1 MDKKLDQLIETLL
14 DVKTKMDLLGD
25 KVDQIEK
32 RLNRLGKVDS
42 IEHRVTSNQI
52 DITDIKEALE
62 RMEELQNEKIES
74 ILKGV
79 VESLDNKNTR
89 QINTI
94 QKRLDSHLLKMGRME
109 EDVLILKEEKNQ

>member
-14 DVKTKMDLLGD
+14 DVKSKMDLLGE

-32 RLNRLGKVDS
+32 RLNGLGKVDS

-62 RMEELQNEKIES
+62 RMEELQNAKIES

-94 QKRLDSHLLKMGRME
+94 QKRLDSHLLMMGRME
-109 EDVLILKEEKNQ
+109 EDVLILKEEKDK

>member
-14 DVKTKMDLLGD
+14 DVKSQMDVLD
-25 KVDQIEK
+25 TKVDQIEK
-32 RLNRLGKVDS
+32 RLNGLGKVDS

-74 ILKGV
+74 ILKSV
-79 VESLDNKNTR
+79 VESLDKKNTKDL
-89 QINTI
+89 NKI
-94 QKRLDSHLLKMGRME
+94 QKRLDSHLLMMGRME
-109 EDVLILKEEKNQ
+109 EDVLILKEEKNN

>member
-1 MDKKLDQLIETLL
+1 MDNKLDQLIETLL
-14 DVKTKMDLLGD
+14 DVKKKMDLLDD

-32 RLNRLGKVDS
+32 RLNGLGKVDS

-62 RMEELQNEKIES
+62 RMEELQNEKIEH

-79 VESLDNKNTR
+79 VESLDHKSTR

-94 QKRLDSHLLKMGRME
+94 QKRLDSHLLMIGRME
-109 EDVLILKEEKNQ
+109 EDVVILKEEKNQ

>member
-14 DVKTKMDLLGD
+14 DVKSQMDVLGT

-32 RLNRLGKVDS
+32 RLNGLGKVDS

-74 ILKGV
+74 ILKSV
-79 VESLDNKNTR
+79 VESLDKKNTKDF
-89 QINTI
+89 NKI
-94 QKRLDSHLLKMGRME
+94 QKRLDSHLLMMGRME
-109 EDVLILKEEKNQ
+109 EDVLILKEEKNN

>member
-14 DVKTKMDLLGD
+14 DVKSQMDVLGT

-32 RLNRLGKVDS
+32 RLNGLGKVDS

-74 ILKGV
+74 ILKSV
-79 VESLDNKNTR
+79 VESLDKKSTQNINK
-89 QINTI
+89 I
-94 QKRLDSHLLKMGRME
+94 QKRLDSHLLMMGRME
-109 EDVLILKEEKNQ
+109 EDVLILKEEKNM